1 MKILRA
7 ACKGELDKM
16 YDEKVLAR
24 LDEEQGRKRLSSGQV
39 EALISMTVGQQLL
52 RTGYDALRSHAQYAG
67 ADRRLNMAIPMAG
80 NAISQLSDKISG
92 EQLIT
97 ISNNTQGVCIT
108 LSADPMDGQVNVSY
122 KHLARI
128 VASALD
134 TCELSCT
141 MTREESKS
149 CPLRRAYEC
158 VPGMKLAARQNSKDA
173 TRCPYSGLG
182 IEVE

>member
-7 ACKGELDKM
+7 ACKGELDKV
-16 YDEKVLAR
+16 YDEQVLAR
-24 LDEEQGRKRLSSGQV
+24 LDKEQGRKRMNSAQV
-39 EALISMTVGQQLL
+39 EALISMVVGQQLL
-52 RTGYDALRSHAQYAG
+52 HNGYDTLRSHAKYAG

-108 LSADPMDGQVNVSY
+108 LSAEPMDGQVNVSY
-122 KHLARI
+122 KRLARI
-128 VASALD
+128 VSAALE
-134 TCELSCT
+134 TCELSCACN
-141 MTREESKS
+141 REQSKA
-149 CPLRRAYEC
+149 CELRRAYEC
-158 VPGMKLAARQNSKDA
+158 VPGMKLAAKQNSKDPD
-173 TRCPYSGLG
+173 RCPYAGLE